1 MTFRE
6 VVLEKLAEKAGFP
19 VEELDFSK
27 LEFEFTTIIVG
38 GSYYTETD
46 VTFDVDGFVG
56 LPDGETKF
64 LSVTIEKRLVQNEL
78 VQEAFAALVE
88 RETSARTK

>member
-1 MTFRE
+1 MAFRE

-38 GSYYTETD
+38 GGYYAETD

-56 LPDGETKF
+56 LPNGETKF
-64 LSVTIEKRLVQNEL
+64 LSVTVERRFVQNEL

-88 RETSARTK
+88 KETLARVK